1 LLLCQSGKE
10 GNSLCSAGEVEAIE
24 DLLIGGGEVNQLLHP
39 RTFQDMELAGLK
51 EQTCTEQDYYSVLGC
66 HSSSTDE
73 QILTEYRVRAKETHP
88 DKEGNTEDFQTIQ
101 EAKET
106 LLNKAKRTM
115 YDKWRS
121 AGIGVSFNQW
131 ESMKESVQTSM
142 HWATPR
148 NERMLPEGEE
158 KQIEPEREKEMT
170 ENEDNFKENF
180 DHQDKKVK
188 PKLSRQDSSHPT
200 IVIMNKC
207 NHEELR
213 KKFRNYEI

>member
-1 LLLCQSGKE
+1 M
-10 GNSLCSAGEVEAIE
+10 
-24 DLLIGGGEVNQLLHP
+24 HP
-39 RTFQDMELAGLK
+39 RAREDMELGGLM
-51 EQTCTEQDYYSVLGC
+51 EQSGPGQDYYTVLGC
-66 HSSSTDE
+66 HPTSTEE
-73 QILTEYRVRAKETHP
+73 QILTEYRVRAKENHP

-106 LLNKAKRTM
+106 LLNKAKRTL

-121 AGIGVSFNQW
+121 AGISVSFKQW

-158 KQIEPEREKEMT
+158 RQIEAEKEKEKK
-170 ENEDNFKENF
+170 ENEDNFKENVG
-180 DHQDKKVK
+180 HKER
-188 PKLSRQDSSHPT
+188 KLSAKLARQDSSHPT
-200 IVIMNKC
+200 IVMINKC
-207 NHEELR
+207 NHEDLR